1 MKASTMQGVV
11 RGCFSR
17 QSLLLLTALPI
28 LAAARQ
34 EAPPDW
40 PCAQAY
46 VPELS
51 EGAVWAGPPLQQA
64 LREWRQDSE
73 LVQLVER
80 IAPRR
85 VPIEDAK
92 AEVEGFANVRPQAT
106 REHDLTLLFAG
117 LFQTIDRERKEILA
131 GIRRYARRQAA
142 LARRVEERSEQLSK
156 LPASAEP
163 DLAAR
168 AAELQE
174 QVYWDSRILEDRQRM
189 LPYICDQPVVLEQR
203 LFEIGRQVSGALAST
218 P

>member
-1 MKASTMQGVV
+1 MHGVI
-11 RGCFSR
+11 RRRFWR
-17 QSLLLLTALPI
+17 RSLLLLTALPI

-51 EGAVWAGPPLQQA
+51 EGAVWAGPPLEQA
-64 LREWRQDSE
+64 FREWRQTPE
-73 LVQLVER
+73 LVRLVER

-85 VPIEDAK
+85 VPIEDAMS
-92 AEVEGFANVRPQAT
+92 EVEAFARARPPDT
-106 REHDLTLLFAG
+106 RQHHLRLLFAG
-117 LFQTIDRERKEILA
+117 LFQTIDHERKEILA
-131 GIRRYARRQAA
+131 GIRRYSRRQAA
-142 LARRVEERSEQLSK
+142 LARRIEERSEQLSK

-163 DLAAR
+163 DLATR
-168 AAELQE
+168 SAELQE

-203 LFEIGRQVSGALAST
+203 LFEIGRQISGALASA